1 MTESNSLIRVSE
13 KINKGIKSLEKDE
26 NNNMIRIL
34 SYIAKIND
42 SKNESNSLLITLM
55 KNLEMGFQEEQTNVK
70 YEEYFFNGIQSPKNI
85 QIKDIKIHSATITW
99 DIDDININNYDE
111 KKLKYCIELR
121 EKIKGEKFNK
131 IYEGDKK
138 EFLIEDL
145 KKNSTYEI
153 KIYSIYEDLISEF
166 IFKSFDSFRLD
177 IDSNILSESKRLDEF
192 IEKIYEWCGYTNYEL
207 LYRGT
212 RDGASSQTFHEKCD
226 DKGPTICLYK
236 NDKGNIFGGYSSISW
251 KKDDGTQSAKD
262 SFIFTLTN
270 IFGIGPTKF
279 NDKGTGKN
287 VQHAKDYVPSFG
299 EHSSDISIFENFLEK
314 DCYSVF
320 PEQYNDTTGKGKCL
334 FTGSTNS
341 EDKAIKMKEIEV
353 FRVYN

>member
-1 MTESNSLIRVSE
+1 MVWI
-13 KINKGIKSLEKDE
+13 
-26 NNNMIRIL
+26 
-34 SYIAKIND
+34 Y
-42 SKNESNSLLITLM
+42 
-55 KNLEMGFQEEQTNVK
+55 
-70 YEEYFFNGIQSPKNI
+70 
-85 QIKDIKIHSATITW
+85 
-99 DIDDININNYDE
+99 
-111 KKLKYCIELR
+111 KLWI
-121 EKIKGEKFNK
+121 
-131 IYEGDKK
+131 
-138 EFLIEDL
+138 
-145 KKNSTYEI
+145 
-153 KIYSIYEDLISEF
+153 
-166 IFKSFDSFRLD
+166 
-177 IDSNILSESKRLDEF
+177 
-192 IEKIYEWCGYTNYEL
+192 
-207 LYRGT
+207 
-212 RDGASSQTFHEKCD
+212 QTFHEKCD

-287 VQHAKDYVPSFG
+287 VQHAKDYGPSFG

>member
-55 KNLEMGFQEEQTNVK
+55 KNLEMGFQEDQTNVK

-145 KKNSTYEI
+145 KKNSTYE
-153 KIYSIYEDLISEF
+153 KNLF
-166 IFKSFDSFRLD
+166 
-177 IDSNILSESKRLDEF
+177 NI
-192 IEKIYEWCGYTNYEL
+192 
-207 LYRGT
+207 
-212 RDGASSQTFHEKCD
+212 
-226 DKGPTICLYK
+226 
-236 NDKGNIFGGYSSISW
+236 
-251 KKDDGTQSAKD
+251 
-262 SFIFTLTN
+262 
-270 IFGIGPTKF
+270 
-279 NDKGTGKN
+279 
-287 VQHAKDYVPSFG
+287 
-299 EHSSDISIFENFLEK
+299 
-314 DCYSVF
+314 
-320 PEQYNDTTGKGKCL
+320 
-334 FTGSTNS
+334 
-341 EDKAIKMKEIEV
+341 
-353 FRVYN
+353 

>member
-42 SKNESNSLLITLM
+42 NKNESNSLLITLM

-111 KKLKYCIELR
+111 KKLKYRIELR

-207 LYRGT
+207 LI
-212 RDGASSQTFHEKCD
+212 Q
-226 DKGPTICLYK
+226 P
-236 NDKGNIFGGYSSISW
+236 IFLS
-251 KKDDGTQSAKD
+251 
-262 SFIFTLTN
+262 N
-270 IFGIGPTKF
+270 
-279 NDKGTGKN
+279 
-287 VQHAKDYVPSFG
+287 
-299 EHSSDISIFENFLEK
+299 
-314 DCYSVF
+314 
-320 PEQYNDTTGKGKCL
+320 
-334 FTGSTNS
+334 
-341 EDKAIKMKEIEV
+341 
-353 FRVYN
+353 